1 MVWGGPKPEGVG
13 LGFSSSLPVLPG
25 VGVALR
31 LAPSLRPPP
40 PTPKPTP
47 VRPPSAEF
55 SPAVCRLHSPGA
67 LAPVQGGP
75 GWLQRQES
83 QGLRP
88 ARPSPVSPGC
98 PSTSPQQTQ
107 DLLSPTGGLLQG
119 ALPDGPCFPW
129 AHLTLVCSQS
139 LNSENR
145 ATLSFSLGRLRV
157 DMTTLLPLL
166 RSPLLLLLSSPL
178 SEPQLPVY
186 KMGFILSSSQPLG
199 WAPSWGC

>member
-1 MVWGGPKPEGVG
+1 MNPHGEGTLGRNREGEVVLVWGDPKPEGVG

-47 VRPPSAEF
+47 VRPPSAEL

-107 DLLSPTGGLLQG
+107 DLLSSTGGLLQG

-129 AHLTLVCSQS
+129 ARLTLVCSQS
-139 LNSENR
+139 FNSENR
-145 ATLSFSLGRLRV
+145 ATLSFSLG
-157 DMTTLLPLL
+157 LLKGGHDHAVTPPEVPYA
-166 RSPLLLLLSSPL
+166 SASLLLSA
-178 SEPQLPVY
+178 V
-186 KMGFILSSSQPLG
+186 
-199 WAPSWGC
+199 